1 LTSAIDDTKPS
12 GPIAYTADVRA
23 NFTRAKIEIESLQTV
38 KLADAPLD
46 GKSYGRLSASWSQVL
61 PIVGGTLTGPLILS
75 ADPAT
80 ALGASTKQYTDTK
93 LPLAGGTLTGAL
105 VLAADPGTNLGAATK
120 QYADTKVPLAGG
132 TMVGLLILSA
142 DPAALLGAVTK
153 QYADTKLARS
163 GGTITGAVIFQAA
176 VTTQAQVTMLN
187 LPTVAPTPGTG
198 IVWNNGGVLC
208 VA

>member
-1 LTSAIDDTKPS
+1 MTSAIDDTKPS

-23 NFTRAKIEIESLQTV
+23 NFSRAKIEIESLQTI

-80 ALGASTKQYTDTK
+80 ALGASTKQYT
-93 LPLAGGTLTGAL
+93 
-105 VLAADPGTNLGAATK
+105 
-120 QYADTKVPLAGG
+120 DTKVPLAGG

>member
-1 LTSAIDDTKPS
+1 LTSAIDETKPS

-142 DPAALLGAVTK
+142 DPAALLGAATK

>member
-1 LTSAIDDTKPS
+1 LTSAIDETKPS

>member
-105 VLAADPGTNLGAATK
+105 VLAADPGTNLGASTK
-120 QYADTKVPLAGG
+120 QYTDTKVPLAGG

>member
-142 DPAALLGAVTK
+142 DPAALLGAATK

>member
-23 NFTRAKIEIESLQTV
+23 NFSRAKIEIESLQTI

-105 VLAADPGTNLGAATK
+105 VLAADPGTNLGASTK
-120 QYADTKVPLAGG
+120 QYTDTKVPLAGG

>member
-1 LTSAIDDTKPS
+1 LTSAIDETKPS

-23 NFTRAKIEIESLQTV
+23 NFSRAKIEIESLQTI